1 MADEQPCRPSGLVT
15 VVATIVDQ
23 VRIMLR
29 RDNVQP
35 LAAEGAVAVEEK
47 TLASRKGPRL
57 VSFCTPAFSFE
68 LLDSERSIYEYGC
81 SLREDKA
88 LTAQRRHSGVAT

>member
-1 MADEQPCRPSGLVT
+1 MADEQPCRTSRLVT

-35 LAAEGAVAVEEK
+35 LAAERAVAVEQ
-47 TLASRKGPRL
+47 TGCMR
-57 VSFCTPAFSFE
+57 E
-68 LLDSERSIYEYGC
+68 LLAASARGAIAA
-81 SLREDKA
+81 LRKA
-88 LTAQRRHSGVAT
+88 

>member
-1 MADEQPCRPSGLVT
+1 MADEQLCRTSKLVT
-15 VVATIVDQ
+15 VVATMVDQ

-35 LAAEGAVAVEEK
+35 LAAEGAVAVEQK

-57 VSFCTPAFSFE
+57 VSFCTPGPQFRVVRQYDMLTLLFDDQLGDE
-68 LLDSERSIYEYGC
+68 LVLWR
-81 SLREDKA
+81 
-88 LTAQRRHSGVAT
+88 